1 MVDFKLLSTMD
12 SIKFKLKRKTGGE
25 EEVVATRPFYRD
37 VLDIDWHNAH
47 FQIIRSGIVVREALV
62 YKNGVYFVSV
72 RERLGVMTHFD
83 VYRREKRVFTINEKE
98 SLTTQEFEIMRG
110 KEKIG
115 SIRPAGLY
123 IPLLSNAGKG
133 FHGNY
138 AGILREE
145 EETMVMA
152 ILSVCA

>member
-12 SIKFKLKRKTGGE
+12 TIKFKLKRKTGSE

-62 YKNGVYFVSV
+62 YKNGVYFVGV
-72 RERLGVMTHFD
+72 RERLGIMTHFD
-83 VYRREKRVFTINEKE
+83 IYRREKRVFTIHEKE
-98 SLTTQEFEIMRG
+98 GLTTHEFEIRRG

-138 AGILREE
+138 AGILRDE
-145 EETMVMA
+145 EETMVMT
-152 ILSVCA
+152 ILAVCS